1 MIRYLVADLL
11 FLGGLISTGYGAY
24 MLNPAFAYII
34 CGILIMLL
42 SFFLSGT
49 KSSTRGQQ

>member
-1 MIRYLVADLL
+1 MIRYLVADIL
-11 FLGGLISTGYGAY
+11 FLSGLILIGYGAY

-42 SFFLSGT
+42 SAFLSGI
-49 KSSTRGQQ
+49 KSSTREQR